1 MFFFIG
7 IYENV
12 LQRATKVRSGM
23 KNLIETSGPEK
34 KRRSTSAAV
43 TLERFKQNK
52 VSNQSAEVSDKLKEG
67 RHRMKLLRKKKPI
80 QKRDNTFVTPD
91 SSISTMVYEG
101 WTADQDDD
109 LECFL
114 TNMRTIGF
122 EDENIFN
129 DGMQNI
135 FGRVSKT
142 TAPLI
147 CVTADHILLL
157 QKFCRELL
165 TDEDKSHVTVWIHR
179 LQKYCVEK
187 SEGIN

>member
-1 MFFFIG
+1 ML
-7 IYENV
+7 Y
-12 LQRATKVRSGM
+12 
-23 KNLIETSGPEK
+23 
-34 KRRSTSAAV
+34 
-43 TLERFKQNK
+43 
-52 VSNQSAEVSDKLKEG
+52 D
-67 RHRMKLLRKKKPI
+67 
-80 QKRDNTFVTPD
+80 
-91 SSISTMVYEG
+91 G
-101 WTADQDDD
+101 WTADQDD

-122 EDENIFN
+122 EDENVFN

-147 CVTADHILLL
+147 CVTPAHILQL

-165 TDEDKSHVTVWIHR
+165 TDEDQSHVTVWIHR

-187 SEGIN
+187 REGIN

>member
-1 MFFFIG
+1 MIVFFIG

-12 LQRATKVRSGM
+12 LQRATKVR

-43 TLERFKQNK
+43 TPERFKQNK

-80 QKRDNTFVTPD
+80 EKRDNTFVTPD
-91 SSISTMVYEG
+91 SSISTMINDS
-101 WTADQDDD
+101 WTAVQDD

-114 TNMRTIGF
+114 TNMRTFGF
-122 EDENIFN
+122 EDENVFN

-165 TDEDKSHVTVWIHR
+165 TDEDQSHVTVWIHR